1 MLTIIKNTFREALAK
16 KIFIGYYIFYAI
28 VVLIMIFAVNLD
40 AVDGI
45 VSFADAQKVII
56 SVETGFLTLSF
67 NLILFFSLISASSFI
82 PSMLEKGTIDLL
94 ISKPVSRF
102 NILISKFS
110 GAVIFVALS
119 MVFLIGSIWL
129 ILSLKSGYWN
139 PSFLIAILSL
149 TSAFAVM
156 YSITVVIGLTTQS
169 SIISILVNF
178 FMIFVLCPVLSVRES
193 IIFTFVKNDAVKF
206 VFNFLYYVFPKPG
219 EMKDVTNSL
228 ISGEHIAL
236 WKGAVTQNE
245 MGMTMIEPAWM
256 SVITSVLFCAALVSY
271 SVYYFSKKDY

>member
-1 MLTIIKNTFREALAK
+1 MITIIKNTFREALAK

-45 VSFADAQKVII
+45 VSFTDVQKVIK
-56 SVETGFLTLSF
+56 SVETGFLSLSF
-67 NLILFFSLISASSFI
+67 NLILFFSLISASSFV

-102 NILISKFS
+102 TILISKFL
-110 GAVIFVALS
+110 GAVIFVGLS

-139 PSFLIAILSL
+139 SSFLIAILSL
-149 TSAFAVM
+149 TTAFAVM

-169 SIISILVNF
+169 SIIAILVNF
-178 FMIFVLCPVLSVRES
+178 FMIFVLCPVLSIRES
-193 IIFTFVKNDAVKF
+193 LIFTFVKNDAVQF

-219 EMKDVTNSL
+219 EIKDVTNAL
-228 ISGEHIAL
+228 ISEENIAF
-236 WKGAVTQNE
+236 WKGTVTQNE
-245 MGMTMIEPAWM
+245 IGITLIEPSWM
-256 SVITSVLFCAALVSY
+256 SVITSVIFCAALMAY